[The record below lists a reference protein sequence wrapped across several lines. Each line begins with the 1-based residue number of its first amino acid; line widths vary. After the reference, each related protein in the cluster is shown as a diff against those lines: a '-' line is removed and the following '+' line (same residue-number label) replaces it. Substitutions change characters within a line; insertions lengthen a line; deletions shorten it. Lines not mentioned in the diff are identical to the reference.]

1 MGATF
6 PSTSSSPSPVS
17 SSALPIGDH
26 DKASFGNGKNGRPPG
41 LLDNAMKRK
50 GSFIQL
56 FVMTNILFLS
66 LRSLGQKYRI
76 NELADENSNLREERE
91 SLAVRMASI
100 KSSLLRQAA
109 MDSSGLLSS
118 HLHGLFQNSSSSG
131 H

>member
-1 MGATF
+1 MVATF
-6 PSTSSSPSPVS
+6 PSPSSSPVS
-17 SSALPIGDH
+17 SSVLPIGDH
-26 DKASFGNGKNGRPPG
+26 DRGSFGEGKKQRPPG
-41 LLDNAMKRK
+41 LLENAMKRK

-76 NELADENSNLREERE
+76 TELADENSNLREERD

-109 MDSSGLLSS
+109 LDSSGLLSS
-118 HLHGLFQNSSSSG
+118 HLRGLFQNSSSSD